1 LGFGGIVKK
10 KRKLYEVVVR
20 VEVSLTFDRFR
31 AFSKKEALDIIINRG
46 AKHPDHEDHI
56 DYSDMIMYRFIKSR
70 CRAREIKDDD
80 EEGCYR
86 ND

>member
-1 LGFGGIVKK
+1 MKK
-10 KRKLYEVVVR
+10 KKKLYEVVVR

-31 AFSKKEALDIIINRG
+31 ASSKKEALDIILNRG
-46 AKHPDHEDHI
+46 AKHPDREELI
-56 DYSDMIMYRFIKSR
+56 DFSDMIMSKFIKKH
-70 CRAREIKDDD
+70 CHAHEIKDDD